1 MRGGFIE
8 NKQKRESSPWVKG
21 KKKPGPEKANKDL
34 LFGTAFAPL
43 PRYIRIPRAR
53 FRFSFL

>member
-1 MRGGFIE
+1 MRRIYW

-21 KKKPGPEKANKDL
+21 KKKPGPKKANKDL
-34 LFGTAFAPL
+34 LFGAAFTPL
-43 PRYIRIPRAR
+43 PRCIQIPRAR